1 MADKAFQV
9 QYRQEFIAGFEQKNS
24 ILRDCVTTEAVVK
37 GNQATFLVADSGNA
51 EAVTRGLNGRIPGRA
66 DNLNQPVATL
76 EEWHDKVEKTGFNIF
91 ASQGDQKRIMQM
103 TSSATLHRKI
113 DQQIL
118 DALSAATNNT
128 GSAAAVS
135 MTLVQKAIVKLGQNE
150 IPFDGGV
157 AAIISPGFL
166 AGLQA
171 LKEFASADY
180 VNKKPID
187 GGDALWKDS
196 MGYYMWNG
204 VKWLVHPRLAGVGT
218 SSETCYMFHRN
229 SIAHASPS
237 NLIQTAAGYN
247 EEDDFSFARTTAYM
261 GGKLLQNSGVI
272 KILHDASGYQ

>member
-1 MADKAFQV
+1 MADTAFQV

-24 ILRDCVTTEAVVK
+24 LLRDSVTTEAVVK

-103 TSSATLHRKI
+103 TSAATLQRKI

-118 DALSAATNNT
+118 DALSVATNTT
-128 GSAAAVS
+128 GSAAAVT
-135 MTLVQKAIVKLGQNE
+135 MTLVHRAMVVLGQNE
-150 IPFDGGV
+150 VPFDGGV
-157 AAIISPGFL
+157 CAVITPAFL
-166 AGLQA
+166 AGLQT

-180 VNKKPID
+180 VTKKPID
-187 GGDALWKDS
+187 SGDALWKDMPS
-196 MGYYMWNG
+196 YYMWNG
-204 VKWLVHPRLAGVGT
+204 IKWIVHTRLAGLGT
-218 SSETCYMFHRN
+218 SDETCYMFHRN
-229 SIAHASPS
+229 AIAHASPS

-247 EEDDFSFARTTAYM
+247 DEDDFSYARTTAYM
-261 GGKLLQNSGVI
+261 GGKLLQNNGVV
-272 KILHDASGYQ
+272 KMPHDASGFQ